1 MANEEIPTEWYFVT
15 APQQVSWTKDS
26 RTNVVE
32 TYGTNNPYVHY
43 GTTKLRSL
51 RLGDSMVEGF
61 SDGKAVE
68 QNIIDLEA
76 CMRMVLDFDNGYTS
90 PYVWHVYAGNKSYGM
105 YVIESVSVNESIRT
119 QEGLAARATVDLSL
133 QEVSPYQVSTGIDIT
148 AEIISG
154 GITEKA
160 QKDLEKANEAADKKK
175 DEAKDQD
182 KKAADAKKNNGGG
195 TDGKTYNPA
204 NGQEVVN
211 NGAPEIITQ
220 LPGTAGG

>member
-1 MANEEIPTEWYFVT
+1 MANEEIPTEWYFIT

-105 YVIESVSVNESIRT
+105 YVINSVSVNESIRT
-119 QEGLAARATVDLSL
+119 QEGLAARATVDLDL

-154 GITEKA
+154 GVTEKA
-160 QKDLEKANEAADKKK
+160 QEDLKKANEASDKKK

-182 KKAADAKKNNGGG
+182 KKAADAKKNGDQGNNSSSGEEDAPF
-195 TDGKTYNPA
+195 TDDYIPNARG
-204 NGQEVVN
+204 N
-211 NGAPEIITQ
+211 NGTRRD
-220 LPGTAGG
+220 

>member
-1 MANEEIPTEWYFVT
+1 MNEEIPNEWYFIT
-15 APQQVSWTKDS
+15 PPQQVSWTKDS
-26 RTNVVE
+26 RTNVVD

-90 PYVWHVYAGNKSYGM
+90 PYVWHVYAGNKSYGT
-105 YVIESVSVNESIRT
+105 YVIESVSVNETIRT
-119 QEGLAARATVDLSL
+119 AEGRAARATVDLAL

-160 QKDLEKANEAADKKK
+160 QKDLDKASPNS
-175 DEAKDQD
+175 AKDQD
-182 KKAADAKKNNGGG
+182 KAVSEAKKDGGG
-195 TDGKTYNPA
+195 NSGSNSSDSGDGNSSTESIKGKVSLRN
-204 NGQEVVN
+204 
-211 NGAPEIITQ
+211 
-220 LPGTAGG
+220 

>member
-1 MANEEIPTEWYFVT
+1 MANEEIPNEWYFVT
-15 APQQVSWTKDS
+15 PPQQVSWTKDS
-26 RTNVVE
+26 RTNVVD

-51 RLGDSMVEGF
+51 QLGNAMVEGF

-68 QNIIDLEA
+68 QNIVDLEA

-90 PYVWHVYAGNKSYGM
+90 PYVWYVYAGNKSYGT
-105 YVIESVSVNESIRT
+105 YVINSVSVNETIRT
-119 QEGLAARATVDLSL
+119 EEGRAARATVDLDL

-160 QKDLEKANEAADKKK
+160 QKDLDKINK
-175 DEAKDQD
+175 DKNQAKDQD
-182 KKAADAKKNNGGG
+182 KKVDDQNKAAADK
-195 TDGKTYNPA
+195 TSEDGKP
-204 NGQEVVN
+204 
-211 NGAPEIITQ
+211 IK
-220 LPGTAGG
+220 PGKPTGSVEFE

>member
-105 YVIESVSVNESIRT
+105 YVINSVSVNESIRT
-119 QEGLAARATVDLSL
+119 QEGLAARATVDLDL

-160 QKDLEKANEAADKKK
+160 QEDLKKANEASDKKK

-182 KKAADAKKNNGGG
+182 KKAADAKKNG
-195 TDGKTYNPA
+195 DKD
-204 NGQEVVN
+204 N
-211 NGAPEIITQ
+211 NSSSGEEDVPYKGDYIPSAF
-220 LPGTAGG
+220 